1 MDSVAAQPYKA
12 RDFKPYG
19 CTMPEVAAP
28 DFAELRRRMVDCQ
41 LRTFSVFDEA
51 VLFAVLNTPREAFLD
66 PAATAV
72 AYSDAILTV
81 TAGGARRQ
89 ELTPM
94 VLARLLQN
102 ADIKPSDRVLVVGGG
117 TGYAAAVAARLG
129 GSVVA
134 LEADSAFAD
143 AARTALGKA
152 GQAEKVALETGPLEG
167 GSASKAPFDVIL
179 VAGAVEEG
187 LEVLL
192 RQLAEGGRLLT
203 VRRGEG
209 QTGLALKAVRYDRVG
224 PDVGLRVIFDAT
236 AAVLPGF
243 GRKPAFVF

>member
-1 MDSVAAQPYKA
+1 MDSVAAQTYKA
-12 RDFKPYG
+12 RACQPNG
-19 CTMPEVAAP
+19 CTMPETAAP

-51 VLFAVLNTPREAFLD
+51 VLFAVLNTPREVFLD
-66 PAATAV
+66 PAAQVV
-72 AYSDAILTV
+72 AYSDAVLNV
-81 TAGGARRQ
+81 SAGGSRRQ

-102 ADIKPSDRVLVVGGG
+102 ADVKPTDKVLVVGGG
-117 TGYAAAVAARLG
+117 TGYAAAIAARLG

-134 LEADSAFAD
+134 LEADAAFTD
-143 AARTALGKA
+143 AARNALTSLGSLA
-152 GQAEKVALETGPLEG
+152 KVDLTTGPLEAG
-167 GSASKAPFDVIL
+167 APTKGPFDVIL

-192 RQLAEGGRLLT
+192 GQLTDGGRLVT
-203 VRRGEG
+203 IRRSEG
-209 QTGLALKAVRYDRVG
+209 QTGLAMKAVRYDRVG
-224 PDVGLRVIFDAT
+224 PDAGLRTIFDAT
-236 AAVLPGF
+236 ASVLPGF